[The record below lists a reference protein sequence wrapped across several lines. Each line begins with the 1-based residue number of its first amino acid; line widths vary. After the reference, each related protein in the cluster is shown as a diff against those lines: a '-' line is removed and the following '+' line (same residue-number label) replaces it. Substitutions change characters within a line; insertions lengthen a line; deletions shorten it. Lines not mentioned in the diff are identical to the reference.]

1 MTYEAD
7 LDTYIAQVTR
17 LSIEIEYLTTKPLSA
32 VEMSQVRDFQKQ
44 NDYARDTLN
53 KHRSTLVAAYV
64 ASDSEGKAKLETDL
78 REMQSGL
85 ETVQKEFRRAFV
97 RDR

>member
-17 LSIEIEYLTTKPLSA
+17 LSIEIEHLTTKPLAPS
-32 VEMSQVRDFQKQ
+32 EMHQVLEFQKQ
-44 NDYARDTLN
+44 NNYARDTLN
-53 KHRSTLVAAYV
+53 KHRSTLLAAYK
-64 ASDSEGKAKLETDL
+64 ASDADGKAKLEADL
-78 REMQSGL
+78 HEMKIGL

-97 RDR
+97 R